1 MPRRMCRRVHDHQPA
16 VHRRCKKPYVTIRFH
31 QMKTI
36 LFLVKVVS
44 RVPTRVPDY
53 YQYIDDVSWNEYNQY
68 FAYLLVTTY

>member
-1 MPRRMCRRVHDHQPA
+1 
-16 VHRRCKKPYVTIRFH
+16 VTIRFH